1 MLFSEL
7 LLEWFS
13 VHGRKLP
20 WRNCGNPYH
29 IWVSEVILQQT
40 RVSQGMDYFLRFVEQ
55 FPTVEALAAAP
66 LDAVMKS
73 WQGLGYYTRARNL
86 HKAAQLI
93 VNDYGGELPNSYK
106 ELLKLPG
113 LGPYAAGAVASFAF
127 HEPVPAIDGNV
138 YRVLARVFGVF
149 DSPGTDAGKKAFYTL
164 CSEVM
169 DHERPHLFNQAIIDF
184 GALQCTPGRP
194 DCTPCPMRGLCYAEA
209 NGLQT
214 GLPTKERE
222 LKVRPRFFHFIMA
235 RWQGDTF
242 IELRQ
247 GKDIWHSLYQFPLIE
262 TKERVE
268 PTVFTES
275 EEFQELVGTDCT
287 VTHISEEKRQLLS
300 HQELFIRFYIVELHT
315 LPYAL
320 LQDYQRVPI
329 DGVDGYQV
337 PITIA
342 NYLAAEEAGEY
353 FRCSSGEGED

>member
-1 MLFSEL
+1 
-7 LLEWFS
+7 
-13 VHGRKLP
+13 
-20 WRNCGNPYH
+20 
-29 IWVSEVILQQT
+29 
-40 RVSQGMDYFLRFVEQ
+40 MDYFLRFVEQ

-149 DSPGTDAGKKAFYTL
+149 DSPGTGAGKKAFYTL

-169 DHERPHLFNQAIIDF
+169 DHENPHLFNQATIDF

-194 DCTPCPMRGLCYAEA
+194 DCAPCPMRGLCYAEA

-214 GLPTKERE
+214 SLPTKERE
-222 LKVRPRFFHFIMA
+222 LKVRPRYFHFIMA
-235 RWQGDTF
+235 RWRGDTF

-268 PTVFTES
+268 PEDFTQS
-275 EEFQELVGTDCT
+275 EEFQELVGIDCT

-353 FRCSSGEGED
+353 FRCSSGEMED

>member
-13 VHGRKLP
+13 VHGRQLP

-55 FPTVEALAAAP
+55 FPTVEDLAAAP

-149 DSPGTDAGKKAFYTL
+149 DSPGTGAGKKAFYTL

-169 DHERPHLFNQAIIDF
+169 DHENPHLFNQAIIDF

-194 DCTPCPMRGLCYAEA
+194 DCAPCPMRGLCYAEA

-214 GLPTKERE
+214 SLPTKERE

-235 RWQGDTF
+235 RWRGDTF

-268 PTVFTES
+268 PEDFTQS
-275 EEFQELVGTDCT
+275 EEFQELVGIDCT

-353 FRCSSGEGED
+353 FRCSSGEMED